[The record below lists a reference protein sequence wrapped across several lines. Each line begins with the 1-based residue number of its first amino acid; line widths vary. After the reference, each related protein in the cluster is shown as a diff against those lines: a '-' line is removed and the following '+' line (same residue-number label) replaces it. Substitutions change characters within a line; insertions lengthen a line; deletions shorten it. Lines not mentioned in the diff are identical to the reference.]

1 MGKNQ
6 EEMWTNFEP
15 RHEHTRQLTLTL
27 AMCIWLVERVLF
39 GPIKEGLNR
48 PPWRERVGKIFGQPV
63 CIYFCWL
70 IFFLSFALFSPSY
83 HTGRMCTCHHS
94 LYHFKSPY
102 NTSVCVCRSNL
113 GQGSDNDDGVCMWFF
128 GSMRCDVVAKAQV
141 VGQVGKSM
149 QVLLWWWW
157 WLLLLTVAMVLM
169 ILACLRHYTS
179 YCEWMAMKQATN
191 VKVV

>member
-15 RHEHTRQLTLTL
+15 RHEHTPTHTHTRNVHLLVSSFWSYKRIESAAMRARFRATCVYPLL
-27 AMCIWLVERVLF
+27 ATQ
-39 GPIKEGLNR
+39 
-48 PPWRERVGKIFGQPV
+48 VG
-63 CIYFCWL
+63 
-70 IFFLSFALFSPSY
+70 
-83 HTGRMCTCHHS
+83 CTCHHR

-113 GQGSDNDDGVCMWFF
+113 GQGSDAVHVIRVDA
-128 GSMRCDVVAKAQV
+128 AKAQV

-169 ILACLRHYTS
+169 ILACPRHYTS